1 MPEPARRSDRG
12 RGEPIIRV
20 ENVSKT
26 FGTAKS
32 GHQIKALDD
41 VSLAVDPGEVV
52 VIIGPSG
59 SGKSTLLRVLNALE
73 RVQSG
78 RIVVNGAEVTSR
90 RTNLNILRAEV
101 GMVFQDFNLFPHRSV
116 IDNIILPQRV
126 VRRRSSEEATRIA
139 RELLEKVGLP
149 EKAETRPAELSGGQK
164 QRVAIARALAM
175 NPKIMLFDEATS
187 ALDPE
192 MVGEVLALMRD
203 LAREGMTMLVVTHEM
218 GFAQEAADRMVF
230 MDGGAIVEEGAPE
243 RVFKRPKNPRTQA
256 FFEQIL

>member
-1 MPEPARRSDRG
+1 MTEPARSTRRNPH
-12 RGEPIIRV
+12 EPIIRI
-20 ENVSKT
+20 EHASKT
-26 FGTAKS
+26 FGTGKG
-32 GHQIKALDD
+32 GHRIKALDN
-41 VSLAVDPGEVV
+41 VSLTVGAGEVV
-52 VIIGPSG
+52 VVIGPSG
-59 SGKSTLLRVLNALE
+59 SGKSTLLRVVNGLE
-73 RVQSG
+73 KVDSG
-78 RIVVNGAEVTSR
+78 RIVVDGAEVTSR
-90 RTNLNILRAEV
+90 RTNLNMLRAEV

-126 VRRRSSEEATRIA
+126 VRRRSREEAARTA

-149 EKAETRPAELSGGQK
+149 EKADAKPAELSGGQK

-175 NPKIMLFDEATS
+175 NPTIMLFDEATS

-203 LAREGMTMLVVTHEM
+203 LAGEGMTMMVVTHEM
-218 GFAQEAADRMVF
+218 GFAHEAADRMVF

-243 RVFKRPKNPRTQA
+243 RVFKRPENPRTQA